1 MDGEQPLG
9 QTYNIF
15 AKVPGVCARERVG
28 QSLFTGILSVD
39 SLIPVGKGQR
49 ELIIGDRKTGKTS
62 IASESIINQ
71 QYTLFESCFGYSGT
85 YCIYVAIGQKLSSIR
100 KLIYRLKK

>member
-1 MDGEQPLG
+1 
-9 QTYNIF
+9 
-15 AKVPGVCARERVG
+15 
-28 QSLFTGILSVD
+28 VD
-39 SLIPVGKGQR
+39 SLIPIGKGQR

-71 QYTLFESCFGYSGT
+71 QYTLCENCFGYSGT

-100 KLIYRLKK
+100 KLIYRFKKQQALGYTTIVVASASDSAGAQYLAPYTGCTLGE